1 MRERRSGGMR
11 LRGLRL
17 VVALVAVSPLLAV
30 TVALAPLAHAGG
42 GCASGPC
49 IHWDTTMFYPG
60 LNNGNPEGPVGEN
73 VTIHGGGYPN
83 GVAITFAVVPGDLL
97 QSTPQTFCAAADK
110 VALGGATTSNAS
122 GAFNFSFMWP
132 AAASS
137 GDWSICSYDAGHNPF
152 NALDDGPFS
161 VLSSSPVEV
170 SLTKPSF
177 QLGET
182 VTVTGLNWL
191 PGGQRP
197 ITAYIGA
204 CVDCATAPI
213 VSAATTSGADGSFTV
228 NLTIPASAALGN
240 YFVSANGYTGLL
252 DVGQSGSI
260 PITVVAAI
268 PTATTLAPTATSA
281 ATVAPTNTTATSGGS
296 RAGSSGGTDN
306 TTLLIGLIVGLVV
319 LFAALAG
326 LIAFVATRRKAAATG
341 PGAPPA
347 APPAPVAAPTPAY
360 RPSPGANAPYGI
372 PDYGALPMPDWQEPV
387 NAWDPGATSLPDDD
401 TTIPGQY
408 AAADPLSELYPSPLP
423 PQPPAPSAQTPD
435 AGQTRADGDG
445 QTRASDETAP

>member
-1 MRERRSGGMR
+1 MRARA
-11 LRGLRL
+11 LRL

-30 TVALAPLAHAGG
+30 AVAVAPEAHAGG
-42 GCASGPC
+42 GCVSGPC
-49 IHWDTTMFYPG
+49 IHWDTNMVYSG

-83 GVAITFAVVPGDLL
+83 GATISFAVVPGDLL
-97 QSTPQTFCAAADK
+97 QSTPQTFCASSAK
-110 VALGGATTSNAS
+110 VALSGATTSNAT
-122 GAFNFSFMWP
+122 GAFNFSFAWP
-132 AAASS
+132 AAAGS
-137 GDWSICSYDAGHNPF
+137 GDWSVCSYDAGHSPY

-161 VLSSSPVEV
+161 VLSSSPVAV
-170 SLTKPSF
+170 SATKPSF

-191 PGGQRP
+191 PGGQRQ

-228 NLTIPASAALGN
+228 NLTIPASAALGS

-252 DVGQSGSI
+252 DVGQTGSI

-281 ATVAPTNTTATSGGS
+281 TTSTATVPATNTTATSGGA
-296 RAGSSGGTDN
+296 RTGSSGGTDN
-306 TTLLIGLIVGLVV
+306 TTLLIGLIIGLVV
-319 LFAALAG
+319 LLAALAG
-326 LIAFVATRRKAAATG
+326 LIAFIATRRKAAAQG

-347 APPAPVAAPTPAY
+347 APPAPVPAPTPAY
-360 RPSPGANAPYGI
+360 RPPPGANAPYGI

-387 NAWDPGATSLPDDD
+387 NAWDRGATSLPDDD

-423 PQPPAPSAQTPD
+423 PQPPAPSAQAPD
-435 AGQTRADGDG
+435 AGKTRADGDG
-445 QTRASDETAP
+445 QTRASDDTEP